1 MSLWDGLNLPAK
13 DELSL
18 KMIETDSD
26 FIWSAAKNCEGHIGF
41 VIELNSTDH
50 DTSTFEKTKELEVD
64 IKIYSAQA
72 MLSVFFINN
81 EAQRPLEELLND
93 LINKTNHIKNE
104 FELINHLKARY
115 NAWCLLFKPGRKK
128 LKENEILGL
137 AAELLFAEIW
147 TQKLGESIEGWV
159 GPLKKHQD
167 FISLKNKLAY
177 EIKLGNWDPESV
189 KISSI
194 EQLDFDG
201 SLSLVVFP
209 GKISDK
215 NEKSA
220 KSLSILIEEL
230 KKLLS
235 KEEVFVLEN
244 RLMAAG
250 FDEKECQDI
259 FFEIGRPMIFE
270 ISEDFPKLIRN
281 IVPNAISKCSYT
293 LVLSDLDSYKVDL
306 TN

>member
-1 MSLWDGLNLPAK
+1 
-13 DELSL
+13 
-18 KMIETDSD
+18 MIFKQAS
-26 FIWSAAKNCEGHIGF
+26 G
-41 VIELNSTDH
+41 
-50 DTSTFEKTKELEVD
+50 TSRGILRTKETFLL
-64 IKIYSAQA
+64 KIIENTKEGYGECGVFRGLSADDRPDYEEKLQW
-72 MLSVFFINN
+72 LCTNINSD
-81 EAQRPLEELLND
+81 LEELLND

-167 FISLKNKLAY
+167 FISMKNKLAY
-177 EIKLGNWDPESV
+177 EIKLGNWDPESI

-209 GKISDK
+209 GKISEK

-220 KSLSILIEEL
+220 KSLPILIEEL